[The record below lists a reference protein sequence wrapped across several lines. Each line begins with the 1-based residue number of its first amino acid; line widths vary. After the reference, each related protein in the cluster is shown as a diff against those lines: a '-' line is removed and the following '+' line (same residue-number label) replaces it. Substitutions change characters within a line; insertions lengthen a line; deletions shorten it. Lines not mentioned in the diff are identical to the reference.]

1 MRLYSFPNNKI
12 KPDFPTLVDE
22 IAEPR
27 PYMNIKVAAFT
38 ESEKSY
44 WKTIVEYIGNSGY
57 HDKYRISS
65 VFPLFAWINISV
77 PTVCLDKH
85 QPQSPEYN
93 IILETITSDP
103 SIYTMD
109 RLNIYGRFGLKI
121 SLTIVLTC
129 PRGLSFKTVSALCSS
144 FDHSS
149 SLLGSPCQSL
159 FSARTIMAFQH
170 GAEPEPQYRNMFLF
184 DIFLCS
190 CVI

>member
-1 MRLYSFPNNKI
+1 MPHFIR
-12 KPDFPTLVDE
+12 
-22 IAEPR
+22 
-27 PYMNIKVAAFT
+27 
-38 ESEKSY
+38 
-44 WKTIVEYIGNSGY
+44 
-57 HDKYRISS
+57 
-65 VFPLFAWINISV
+65 V

-109 RLNIYGRFGLKI
+109 RPNIYGRLRLKI

-149 SLLGSPCQSL
+149 SLLGSPCQSP
-159 FSARTIMAFQH
+159 FSARTIMAFQQ

-184 DIFLCS
+184 DIFYVRVLSSQFCS
-190 CVI
+190 ILYHLPFACWDLMILSSAGVFFEKIFLEHHQRVEQFKFRS